1 LLLLHRN
8 FGLRI
13 LLIVGVC
20 RYFRFLRIRGG
31 RFFLTCRLLEKF
43 ETEAKNDEK
52 NLGFMIDNNLDA
64 NTLKWM
70 QENTKQCPFCSVVVQ
85 KHNGCY
91 CMTCK
96 QCSKSWCWLC
106 SEAWLPTHQNHFK
119 CTKYNAGGS
128 QLTNKP
134 RHKDKD
140 TFRSRLELER
150 LAHYC
155 RLYQEQTKAIQTE
168 TNPDLK
174 AQDENKIKSL
184 KTEYE
189 SLDTSFIQ
197 AGRQALRKCREI
209 LKYSYI
215 HTYYTS
221 SKSKIHQV
229 SEYLQDNLEIAI
241 ERLAQSLD
249 KSPIETYP
257 PEIRK
262 LTKLAILASESL
274 LQHMITN
281 TEKLDKLTRVKP
293 PKEIKEKKKS
303 PSPNSKKPESLTN
316 SNKQDSQS
324 EVSMEQQQQQEIDPI
339 VVI

>member
-1 LLLLHRN
+1 
-8 FGLRI
+8 
-13 LLIVGVC
+13 
-20 RYFRFLRIRGG
+20 
-31 RFFLTCRLLEKF
+31 
-43 ETEAKNDEK
+43 
-52 NLGFMIDNNLDA
+52 MIDNNLDA

-70 QENTKQCPFCSVVVQ
+70 QENTKQCPFCNVVVQ

-106 SEAWLPTHQNHFK
+106 SEPWLPTHQNHFK

-155 RLYQEQTKAIQTE
+155 RLFQEQTKAIQAE
-168 TNPDLK
+168 SNPELR

-197 AGRQALRKCREI
+197 NGRQALRKCREI
-209 LKYSYI
+209 LKYSYLY
-215 HTYYTS
+215 TYYTS
-221 SKSKIHQV
+221 SKSKSHQV
-229 SEYLQDNLEIAI
+229 GEHLQDNLEIAI

-257 PEIRK
+257 PEVRK
-262 LTKLAILASESL
+262 LTKLSCLAAESL
-274 LQHMITN
+274 LQHLVIN
-281 TEKLDKLTRVKP
+281 TEKVDKLTRVKP
-293 PKEIKEKKKS
+293 PKEVKEKRKPTAS
-303 PSPNSKKPESLTN
+303 SKKADIANPAHQLP
-316 SNKQDSQS
+316 QRLDSQS
-324 EVSMEQQQQQEIDPI
+324 ELIEPQQVPPQQDIDPI